1 MVNKRPPVIT
11 IDGPAGAG
19 KSTVARRL
27 ADKLGLKFLDTGAM
41 YRAFTWAA
49 LARNVDL
56 RDPDAI
62 VRLIRGSHLDFE
74 KGRVMLDGWDITDEI
89 RAERVTK
96 NAVHVADPPAV
107 REELVKLQREFG
119 REGGLVTEGRDQGTV
134 VFPDADFKFYLD
146 AAIDVRA
153 KRRVEELRKRGEPAT
168 LQEISSGIADR
179 DDRDR
184 RRQVGALM
192 VPEGAITLDT
202 SGMTIDEVVAEL
214 LSRIRESASS

>member
-1 MVNKRPPVIT
+1 MVNKRLPVIT

-19 KSTVARRL
+19 KSTVARQL
-27 ADKLGLKFLDTGAM
+27 AAKLGLKFLDTGAM

-56 RDPDAI
+56 RDPAAL
-62 VRLIRGSHLDFE
+62 VRLIRDSHLDFE
-74 KGRVMLDGWDITDEI
+74 RGRIMLDGWDITDEI

-96 NAVHVADPPAV
+96 NAVHLADPPAV

-153 KRRVEELRKRGEPAT
+153 RRRVEELKQRGDSST
-168 LQEISSGIADR
+168 YDEISAGIKDR
-179 DDRDR
+179 DERDR
-184 RRQVGALM
+184 RRKVGALR
-192 VPEGAITLDT
+192 VPEGAITIDT
-202 SGMTIDEVVAEL
+202 SKLTIDEVVNEL
-214 LSRIRESASS
+214 LAKVRGDAP

>member
-1 MVNKRPPVIT
+1 MGTRALIIT
-11 IDGPAGAG
+11 LDGPAGAG

-49 LARNVDL
+49 LERAVDL
-56 RDPDAI
+56 RDSAAL
-62 VRLIRGSHLDFE
+62 VRLIRGCLLDFDR
-74 KGRVMLDGWDITDEI
+74 GRVMLDGWDITDEI

-96 NAVHVADPPAV
+96 NAVFLADPPAV
-107 REELVKLQREFG
+107 REELVRLQREFG

-153 KRRVEELRKRGEPAT
+153 QRRVEELKKRGEPAT
-168 LQEISSGIADR
+168 LKEISSGIADR

-184 RRQVGALM
+184 RRQVGALK
-192 VPEGAITLDT
+192 VPEGAIIVDT
-202 SGMTIDEVVAEL
+202 SRMTIDEVVNEL
-214 LSRIRESASS
+214 LERIREASR

>member
-1 MVNKRPPVIT
+1 MVNKRLPVIT

-19 KSTVARRL
+19 KSTVARQL
-27 ADKLGLKFLDTGAM
+27 AAKLGLKFLDTGAM

-56 RDPDAI
+56 RDPAAL
-62 VRLIRGSHLDFE
+62 VRLIRDSHLDFE
-74 KGRVMLDGWDITDEI
+74 RGRIMLDGWDITDEI

-96 NAVHVADPPAV
+96 NAVHLADPPAV

-153 KRRVEELRKRGEPAT
+153 RRRVEELKQRGDSST
-168 LQEISSGIADR
+168 YDEISAGIKDR
-179 DDRDR
+179 DERDR
-184 RRQVGALM
+184 RRKVGALR
-192 VPEGAITLDT
+192 VPEGAITIDT
-202 SGMTIDEVVAEL
+202 SKLTIDEVVNEL
-214 LSRIRESASS
+214 LAKVRGDAT

>member
-1 MVNKRPPVIT
+1 MATKRLPVIT
-11 IDGPAGAG
+11 LDGPAGAG

-56 RDPDAI
+56 RDPEAL
-62 VRLIRGSHLDFE
+62 VRLIRDSHLDFE
-74 KGRVMLDGWDITDEI
+74 RGRTMLDGWDITDEI

-96 NAVHVADPPAV
+96 NAVHVADPPSV

-153 KRRVEELRKRGEPAT
+153 KRRVEELKQRGDSST
-168 LQEISSGIADR
+168 FDEIAAGIKDR
-179 DDRDR
+179 DERDR
-184 RRQVGALM
+184 RRKVGALR
-192 VPEGAITLDT
+192 VPEGAISIDT
-202 SGMTIDEVVAEL
+202 SGMTIDEVVNEL
-214 LSRIRESASS
+214 LAKVRESGS

>member
-1 MVNKRPPVIT
+1 MVNKRLPVIT

-19 KSTVARRL
+19 KSTVARQL
-27 ADKLGLKFLDTGAM
+27 AAKLGLKFLDTGAM

-56 RDPDAI
+56 RDPAAL
-62 VRLIRGSHLDFE
+62 VRLIRDSHLDFE
-74 KGRVMLDGWDITDEI
+74 RGRIMLDGWDITDEI

-96 NAVHVADPPAV
+96 NAVHLADPPAV

-134 VFPDADFKFYLD
+134 VFPDADFKFYVD

-153 KRRVEELRKRGEPAT
+153 RRRVEELKQRGDAST
-168 LQEISSGIADR
+168 FDEIAAGIKDR
-179 DDRDR
+179 DERDR
-184 RRQVGALM
+184 RRKVGALR
-192 VPEGAITLDT
+192 VPEGAITIDT
-202 SGMTIDEVVAEL
+202 SGMTIEQVVNQL
-214 LSRIRESASS
+214 LAKVRGDAT

>member
-1 MVNKRPPVIT
+1 MVKKQRPVIT

-27 ADKLGLKFLDTGAM
+27 AQKLGLKFLDTGAM

-56 RDPDAI
+56 RDPAAL
-62 VRLIRGSHLDFE
+62 VRLIRDSHLDFE
-74 KGRVMLDGWDITDEI
+74 HGRVMLDGWDITEEI
-89 RAERVTK
+89 RTERVTK
-96 NAVHVADPPAV
+96 NAVHVADPPTV

-119 REGGLVTEGRDQGTV
+119 KEGGLVTEGRDQGTV

-153 KRRVEELRKRGEPAT
+153 RRRVEELKKRGEAAT
-168 LQEISSGIADR
+168 LKEISAGIADR
-179 DDRDR
+179 DERDR
-184 RRQVGALM
+184 KRKVGALR
-192 VPEGAITLDT
+192 VPDGAININT
-202 SGMTIDEVVAEL
+202 SDMSIDEVVAEL
-214 LSRIRESASS
+214 LARVQDKAP

>member
-1 MVNKRPPVIT
+1 MVNKRLPVIT

-19 KSTVARRL
+19 KSTVARQL
-27 ADKLGLKFLDTGAM
+27 AAKLGLKFLDTGAM

-56 RDPDAI
+56 RDPAAL
-62 VRLIRGSHLDFE
+62 VRLIRDSHLDFE
-74 KGRVMLDGWDITDEI
+74 RGRIMLDGWDITDEI

-96 NAVHVADPPAV
+96 NAVHLADPPAV

-134 VFPDADFKFYLD
+134 VFPDADFKFYVD

-153 KRRVEELRKRGEPAT
+153 RRRVEELKQRGDSST
-168 LQEISSGIADR
+168 YDEISAGIKDR
-179 DDRDR
+179 DERDR
-184 RRQVGALM
+184 RRKVGALR
-192 VPEGAITLDT
+192 VPEGAITIDT
-202 SGMTIDEVVAEL
+202 SKLTIDEVVNEL
-214 LSRIRESASS
+214 LAKVRGDAT

>member
-1 MVNKRPPVIT
+1 MAKRRPVIT

-27 ADKLGLKFLDTGAM
+27 AQKLGLKFLDTGAM

-56 RDPDAI
+56 RDPAAL
-62 VRLIRGSHLDFE
+62 VRLIRDSHLDFE
-74 KGRVMLDGWDITDEI
+74 HGRVMLDGWDITEEI
-89 RAERVTK
+89 RTERVTK
-96 NAVHVADPPAV
+96 NAVHVADPPTV

-119 REGGLVTEGRDQGTV
+119 KEGGLVTEGRDQGTV

-153 KRRVEELRKRGEPAT
+153 RRRVEELKKRGEAAT
-168 LQEISSGIADR
+168 LKEISAGIADR
-179 DDRDR
+179 DERDR
-184 RRQVGALM
+184 KRKVGALR
-192 VPEGAITLDT
+192 VPDGAININT
-202 SGMTIDEVVAEL
+202 SDMSIDEVVAEL
-214 LSRIRESASS
+214 LARIQDPAP

>member
-1 MVNKRPPVIT
+1 MAKRRPVIT

-27 ADKLGLKFLDTGAM
+27 AQKLGLKFLDTGSM

-56 RDPDAI
+56 RDPAAL
-62 VRLIRGSHLDFE
+62 VRLIRDSHLDFE
-74 KGRVMLDGWDITDEI
+74 HGRVMVDGWDITEEI
-89 RAERVTK
+89 RTERVTK
-96 NAVHVADPPAV
+96 NAVHVADPPTV

-153 KRRVEELRKRGEPAT
+153 RRRVDELKKRGEDAT
-168 LQEISSGIADR
+168 LKEISAGIADR
-179 DDRDR
+179 DERDR
-184 RRQVGALM
+184 KRKVGALR
-192 VPEGAITLDT
+192 VPDGAIKVNT
-202 SGMTIDEVVAEL
+202 SDMTIDEVVAEL
-214 LSRIRESASS
+214 LARIQGAAP

>member
-1 MVNKRPPVIT
+1 MSRRPPVIT
-11 IDGPAGAG
+11 LDGPAGAG

-49 LARNVDL
+49 LERGVDL
-56 RDPDAI
+56 RDPAAL
-62 VRLIRGSHLDFE
+62 VRLIRGSLLDFDR
-74 KGRVMLDGWDITDEI
+74 GRVLLDGWDITDEI

-96 NAVHVADPPAV
+96 NAVFLADPPAV
-107 REELVKLQREFG
+107 REELVRLQREFG

-153 KRRVEELRKRGEPAT
+153 RRRVEELKKRGEPAT
-168 LQEISSGIADR
+168 LKEIEAGIADR
-179 DDRDR
+179 DGRDR
-184 RRQVGALM
+184 RREVGALRI
-192 VPEGAITLDT
+192 PEGAIVVDT
-202 SGMTIDEVVAEL
+202 STLTIDQVVNEL
-214 LSRIRESASS
+214 WARISSVDS

>member
-1 MVNKRPPVIT
+1 MVNKRLPVIT

-19 KSTVARRL
+19 KSTVARQL
-27 ADKLGLKFLDTGAM
+27 AAKLGLKFLDTGAM

-56 RDPDAI
+56 RDPAAL
-62 VRLIRGSHLDFE
+62 VRLIRDSHLDFE
-74 KGRVMLDGWDITDEI
+74 RGRIMLDGWDITDEI

-96 NAVHVADPPAV
+96 NAVHLADPPAV

-153 KRRVEELRKRGEPAT
+153 RRRVEELKQRGDAST
-168 LQEISSGIADR
+168 FDEIAAGIKDR
-179 DDRDR
+179 DERDR
-184 RRQVGALM
+184 RRKVGALR
-192 VPEGAITLDT
+192 VPEGAITIDT
-202 SGMTIDEVVAEL
+202 SKLTIDEVVNEL
-214 LSRIRESASS
+214 LAKVRGDAT